1 MSKQT
6 CIESNCDNN
15 ALYNYKNEKGYK
27 YCNDHK
33 QTRIV
38 NGEVELMYNKSRK
51 LCIHDKCYKI
61 AKYDENNNEGYGRKY
76 CKDHTLI
83 ELINLT
89 NNINLNETIGSNK
102 SKTSNKIC
110 IIDNCN
116 VTANFNY
123 KNLLPEYCATHKN
136 DDMINVKTKLCEVE
150 NCNSIATYGNNNI
163 KQYCNTHKDINMTK
177 LNKDKKCLFESC
189 QVTPSYGYKNKTKQY
204 CKDHKLP
211 TMVLISQSC
220 KFEDCEDRARYN
232 YIDKKGAMY
241 CLKHKK
247 ENMVDKNKKICIIE
261 NCIKYAS
268 FKDDNNKVL
277 YCTEHKTQDTI
288 SNKNKKCLFEGCK
301 TAAYYGTR
309 EEKKMY
315 CAKHKKDNMCNYVK
329 HNPEYWDK
337 LEKTT
342 RNNEKLKERIVIK
355 YLMRNNIEFN
365 TNTPIDKY
373 KVDILI
379 NHESY
384 KIIIEID
391 EFRHIRH
398 TNDNEMKRME
408 FIQSK
413 LNSHVVFIRFNPDD
427 FFINKKKYEIS
438 INSKLNKLKDLILEY
453 KNCVF
458 DDNIKLKIIYLY
470 YDCKCINEI
479 CEFSHIVNY

>member
-6 CIESNCDNN
+6 CNESNCDNN

-220 KFEDCEDRARYN
+220 KFEDCEERARYN

-241 CLKHKK
+241 CLKHKQ

-268 FKDDNNKVL
+268 FKDENNKVL
-277 YCTEHKTQDTI
+277 YCAEHKTHDTI
-288 SNKNKKCLFEGCK
+288 SNKNKICLFDGCK
-301 TAAYYGTR
+301 TAAYFGTK
-309 EEKKMY
+309 ENTKMY
-315 CAKHKKDNMCNYVK
+315 CALHRQ
-329 HNPEYWDK
+329 DK
-337 LEKTT
+337 PKQITKELIVCDY
-342 RNNEKLKERIVIK
+342 LKNK
-355 YLMRNNIEFN
+355 GIEFIYN
-365 TNTPIDKY
+365 KSISFDLGNHRP
-373 KVDILI
+373 DILI
-379 NHESY
+379 KCNTHN
-384 KIIIEID
+384 IIIEID
-391 EFRHIRH
+391 EGQHKQYTKECEYSRM
-398 TNDNEMKRME
+398 NDMY
-408 FIQSK
+408 IAGK
-413 LNSHVVFIRFNPDD
+413 LPTIFIRFNPDD
-427 FFINKKKYEIS
+427 FYVNGKRQRTTINIKM
-438 INSKLNKLKDLILEY
+438 NKLLELIHTY
-453 KNCVF
+453 KNAKNIEYIELVYMYF
-458 DDNIKLKIIYLY
+458 DCSCQNKCNFIHKREFII
-470 YDCKCINEI
+470 
-479 CEFSHIVNY
+479 